1 MHRLEQLDI
10 RWNDD
15 IDAYMT
21 QVESSDPVL
30 KEFFRIHDWDIV
42 RHIFHAVADES
53 SVEYKERSIVFEQ
66 DSVCLYV
73 GDEQTQMQRGECLK
87 VFFYLFDLMIVGA
100 NDDHHG
106 VRYEPWWQEF
116 TEVCYQLRC
125 KIEILEALK
134 EEMVNV

>member
-1 MHRLEQLDI
+1 MMMHRLEQLEI

-30 KEFFRIHDWDIV
+30 KEFFRIHDWDLI
-42 RHIFHAVADES
+42 RHIFEAVADES
-53 SVEYKERSIVFEQ
+53 SVEYDKRSIVYEQ
-66 DSVCLYV
+66 NCVRLYV
-73 GDEQTQMQRGECLK
+73 GDEQTQLEKAECLNI
-87 VFFYLFDLMIVGA
+87 FFYLFDLMIVGA

-116 TEVCYQLRC
+116 TEVSYQLKY
-125 KIEILEALK
+125 KIDLQSRL
-134 EEMVNV
+134 